1 MPASHDQV
9 DQRLAVPVLE
19 FHADSGNGGPE
30 TIRERAQPELRLIID
45 RRNQLQRANRRN
57 IFQKRGD
64 FFRIRRQVAFHHKPL
79 PVPLTQ
85 RRNGFAPGD
94 PDLRRILCPELRQ
107 KPGGFGFD
115 TGMAA
120 RLKAL
125 EQRNQRQKTD
135 SGENNDRNG

>member
-19 FHADSGNGGPE
+19 LHADSGNGCSE
-30 TIRERAQPELRLIID
+30 TVRKRAQPELRLVVN
-45 RRNQLQRANRRN
+45 RRNQLQRADRRN
-57 IFQKRGD
+57 ILQKRGD

-79 PVPLTQ
+79 SVPLTQ

-94 PDLRRILCPELRQ
+94 PDLRRILRPELRQ
-107 KPGGFGFD
+107 KPGGFGFN

-120 RLKAL
+120 RLETLK
-125 EQRNQRQKTD
+125 QRDQRQKTD
-135 SGENNDRNG
+135 NGENNDRNG